1 MTKKICWK
9 SNRILLGPIFIE
21 IYFLWHQRSTTTG
34 QVKTG
39 RDQSDDWLT
48 GRDKMTDGGTGQDW
62 LWRRGGWLDDWRDDE
77 TRQTAK
83 EKIKNIFCNE
93 FVFFLKITINITSEK
108 RLTTDWLCRL
118 PTDDFWLD
126 YALPWLTTTS
136 LADWT
141 KNNEI
146 KIRRN
151 DCEIY
156 CDADFW
162 EVCFLN
168 DKKNIFQN

>member
-1 MTKKICWK
+1 MLEIQQNFIGTYFYWNLFFMT
-9 SNRILLGPIFIE
+9 
-21 IYFLWHQRSTTTG
+21 STFDHDRTG
-34 QVKTG
+34 QDRTG
-39 RDQSDDWLT
+39 PVWRLT
-48 GRDKMTDGGTGQDW
+48 DGTGQDD
-62 LWRRGGWLDDWRDDE
+62 WRRDGTGLTLTTWRMTWLDDWRDDE